1 MTQET
6 KYPEAETSTFTLQMA
21 QSAAFPLSF
30 RVPGWAHDVSLKVN
44 GAPVQVACT
53 PGTWATINR
62 TWSSGDRVELH
73 IPLTLRLQAVDEQHP
88 RRVAFVRGPVV
99 LVQDGGVH
107 EPVFK
112 LPDNDA
118 DANKYFVPDDEG
130 AGVFLYA
137 PADGK
142 KVMAKFRPFYA
153 IGPDYYYRMYF
164 DLDSLP
170 VYLWQ
175 YQGEG

>member
-1 MTQET
+1 M
-6 KYPEAETSTFTLQMA
+6 
-21 QSAAFPLSF
+21 
-30 RVPGWAHDVSLKVN
+30 
-44 GAPVQVACT
+44 
-53 PGTWATINR
+53 
-62 TWSSGDRVELH
+62 
-73 IPLTLRLQAVDEQHP
+73 DEQHP

-112 LPDNDA
+112 LPENDA
-118 DANKYFVPDDEG
+118 DANKYLVPDDEG
-130 AGVFLYA
+130 PGVFRYA